1 MSSQGDG
8 DHRGVLAEGRTRAA
22 GLAPSSVAPTA
33 APAGG
38 PRPPRL
44 LSDSRCPPGPPRPR
58 APTLHLQQQGQP
70 GPASS
75 YSPLGSLLRIPA
87 EGRPRAEAGAG
98 GGPSPQS
105 PRGWRPARG
114 LLRGQPGPVGGPREN
129 QTIPTPGGHTGPFQ
143 AKPHVLPVT
152 QGPRRDGAGRGQ
164 PPLASKDTGL
174 QARRTALAGV
184 SAPWGLG
191 GSRGPGNTCADPLG
205 VGGPAA
211 FVFSLWSLAWKGRA
225 RGLSVTL
232 STNIT
237 SGHCGLL
244 TTRRLPTPL
253 AREPAGRAR
262 TPAPRPQPLLG
273 GVSLLSPVLWV
284 SLPSPLL
291 EAFLAHLRFQVVSQ
305 STSQGQAGTL
315 YPAIGGWCSLPL
327 TPKRVQHPFCAP
339 EAPSPGPG
347 VCQPLCPPSV
357 QLPDWLP
364 SAAAATTGPPREP
377 CDGAQMHH
385 RRRHPWAP

>member
-1 MSSQGDG
+1 MPPTLRSLGWYGRGMGSRRLTPRALGQPIQPGGVGACPPRACPCTLGMCGVPACHLSSHSSQETGPVSSQGDG

-232 STNIT
+232 SIQT
-237 SGHCGLL
+237 SPQVTVASSRQGGCPPPWPGS
-244 TTRRLPTPL
+244 LP
-253 AREPAGRAR
+253 GG
-262 TPAPRPQPLLG
+262 PAPQP
-273 GVSLLSPVLWV
+273 
-284 SLPSPLL
+284 
-291 EAFLAHLRFQVVSQ
+291 
-305 STSQGQAGTL
+305 
-315 YPAIGGWCSLPL
+315 
-327 TPKRVQHPFCAP
+327 
-339 EAPSPGPG
+339 PGPSLCWVG
-347 VCQPLCPPSV
+347 SHSCPPSCGSLF
-357 QLPDWLP
+357 LPRCWKP
-364 SAAAATTGPPREP
+364 SSLTSVSR
-377 CDGAQMHH
+377 
-385 RRRHPWAP
+385 